1 MTDTPDSDSDS
12 DSEPLS
18 DQTVVDTDIDTDTD
32 TKAETDTHTCSDS
45 DGDCSSDGETTDA
58 SAAAPDSDPDA
69 TEPVV
74 QSVDGEPTRSDDPPE
89 DEKSSRDG
97 SVASVGLSLTASAL
111 RLTVAV
117 LAVLVRV
124 LRAGV
129 GTASRHLT
137 DTDSRDRARRW
148 LLLEGDRWTIVVGF
162 VVGIFGIALVLGIS
176 DVIGV
181 RESRFVTT
189 MFSTMIAGL
198 FSFIPIV
205 VSVNQL
211 IVSRLF
217 GTPDRL
223 TERIDSV
230 HEFRARVESQTAGDG
245 VSPTEPA
252 PFLARLAGTLGERAD
267 SLVAV
272 CESTDSDE
280 SEPVGESESEERS
293 PALEAVCAFAERTSD
308 HAETLGTQLT
318 GTTTSVFGVVMPT
331 MDHDY
336 AASASE
342 ARRLRSRFDEDL
354 SDRVRRS
361 LSELREL
368 YVTADA
374 TRQYFT
380 TMYLQQELAR
390 LSRLITYSGT
400 AALLLSTLVIMIYA
414 SGYPPV
420 AHEGPLLVLVSL
432 ALAVAFSPLAVLFA
446 YVVRI
451 ATILKRT
458 SAPGAF
464 TPPGE
469 RHGESEER

>member
-1 MTDTPDSDSDS
+1 MTDTPDSTSDS
-12 DSEPLS
+12 DSN
-18 DQTVVDTDIDTDTD
+18 
-32 TKAETDTHTCSDS
+32 
-45 DGDCSSDGETTDA
+45 
-58 SAAAPDSDPDA
+58 SDPE
-69 TEPVV
+69 TEPTPEPDD
-74 QSVDGEPTRSDDPPE
+74 SPAPAKRTETPTTRESRDGEPASDRRTDADADAGTHTRSDDGR
-89 DEKSSRDG
+89 SSGGEATDDSSPDSG
-97 SVASVGLSLTASAL
+97 GVASVGLSLASAAM
-111 RLTVAV
+111 RVTVGV

-129 GTASRHLT
+129 GTAYRRLT

-230 HEFRARVESQTAGDG
+230 HEFRARVESQTTGDG

-267 SLVAV
+267 SLVTV
-272 CESTDSDE
+272 CGSSDGSESDPARE
-280 SEPVGESESEERS
+280 SEGGGDGEDRS

-318 GTTTSVFGVVMPT
+318 GTTTSVFAVVMPT

-336 AASASE
+336 AASANE

-354 SDRVRRS
+354 SDRVTRS

-469 RHGESEER
+469 RHGEGESEDENR